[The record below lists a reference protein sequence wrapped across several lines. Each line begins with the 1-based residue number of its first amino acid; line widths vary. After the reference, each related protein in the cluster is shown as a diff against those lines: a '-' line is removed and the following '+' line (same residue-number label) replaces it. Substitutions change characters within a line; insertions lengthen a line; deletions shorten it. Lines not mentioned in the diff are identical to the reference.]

1 MQNLNIR
8 NKRASFEYEFIDEFV
23 AGIQLFGTEIKSIRA
38 GKASLVD
45 SFCYFSNGELFV
57 KGMHIAEY
65 RFGSYYNHEEKRER
79 KLLLNRKELD
89 KLDRKTK
96 ESGLSIVPISLFIT
110 QKGFAKLKIA
120 LCRGKKNYDKRE
132 SLKEKDHK
140 RDIDRLMKS

>member
-1 MQNLNIR
+1 MQKINIR

-45 SFCYFSNGELFV
+45 SYCYFSNGELFV

-110 QKGFAKLKIA
+110 AKGFAKLKIA

-132 SLKEKDHK
+132 SLKQKDHK
-140 RDIDRLMKS
+140 RDIDRLMKR

>member
-1 MQNLNIR
+1 MQKINIR
-8 NKRASFEYEFIDEFV
+8 NKRASFEYEFIDRIV

-45 SFCYFSNGELFV
+45 SFCFFANSELFV

-96 ESGLSIVPISLFIT
+96 ESGLSIVPLRLFIT
-110 QKGFAKLKIA
+110 EKGFAKLEIA
-120 LCRGKKNYDKRE
+120 LCRGKKSYDKRE
-132 SLKEKDHK
+132 SLKQKDSK
-140 RDIDRLMKS
+140 RDIDRLMKR

>member
-1 MQNLNIR
+1 MQNINIR
-8 NKRASFEYEFIDEFV
+8 NKRASFEYEFIDEYV

-45 SFCYFSNGELFV
+45 SFCYFANGELFV

-96 ESGLSIVPISLFIT
+96 ESGLSIVPISLFINK
-110 QKGFAKLKIA
+110 KGYAKLKIA

-132 SLKEKDHK
+132 SLKQKDHQ
-140 RDIDRLMKS
+140 RDIDRLMKR

>member
-1 MQNLNIR
+1 MQNINIR
-8 NKRASFEYEFIDEFV
+8 NKRASFEYEFIDELV

-96 ESGLSIVPISLFIT
+96 ESGLSIVPISLFINK
-110 QKGFAKLKIA
+110 KGFAKLKIA

-140 RDIDRLMKS
+140 RDIDRLMKR

>member
-1 MQNLNIR
+1 MQKLNIR
-8 NKRASFEYEFIDEFV
+8 NKRASFEYEFIERFV
-23 AGIQLFGTEIKSIRA
+23 AGLQLFGTEIKSIRA

-45 SFCYFSNGELFV
+45 SYCYFSNGELYV

-96 ESGLSIVPISLFIT
+96 ESGLSIVPLRLFIT
-110 QKGFAKLKIA
+110 EKGFAKLEIA

-132 SLKEKDHK
+132 SLKQKDHK
-140 RDIDRLMKS
+140 RDIDRLMKR